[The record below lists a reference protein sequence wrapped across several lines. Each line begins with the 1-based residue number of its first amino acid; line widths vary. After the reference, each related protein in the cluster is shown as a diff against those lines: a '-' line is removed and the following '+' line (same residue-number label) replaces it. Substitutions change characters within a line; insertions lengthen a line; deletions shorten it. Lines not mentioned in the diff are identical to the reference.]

1 MTRLERRPCP
11 AVKIT
16 DPLGEPG
23 GLGEQ
28 GAGRGVIILPESQQA
43 QRVERLGSDRQ
54 AGRRL
59 RVGKE
64 PFQMPA
70 ALPEVTA
77 GVPQVIEVARQLQCV
92 RDVRRTASF
101 KRGGQIVE
109 LCLGQVQRG
118 QPLIVRVAQPGH
130 LRPDPAAPRQVPET
144 EPLTL
149 VVQVQLRG
157 GELAQRFQ
165 HEVPQTGSGLGS
177 HHQRLV
183 DQCG

>member
-1 MTRLERRPCP
+1 M
-11 AVKIT
+11 
-16 DPLGEPG
+16 
-23 GLGEQ
+23 
-28 GAGRGVIILPESQQA
+28 
-43 QRVERLGSDRQ
+43 
-54 AGRRL
+54 
-59 RVGKE
+59 GKE

-77 GVPQVIEVARQLQCV
+77 RIPQVIQVARQLQRV

-130 LRPDPAAPRQVPET
+130 LRPDPATPRQVPAT

-149 VVQVQLRG
+149 AVQVQLRG

-165 HEVPQTGSGLGS
+165 HAVPQTGPGLGS

-183 DQCG
+183 DQRG